1 MMRES
6 SSVRLIWSLGRGP
19 STGGSG
25 GLPRGFFPLAS
36 AFACRAASL
45 ASCSGWSISGAQSL
59 ARRAENKTA
68 ARGRPEGH
76 RPNRTIALHARLVQ
90 RSRAASAHRS
100 WPHQGRSAQ
109 HAREGDLF
117 QPPRRAA
124 RSFFR
129 KQAYRASGLN
139 LIVAAIILWNT
150 RYLAPA
156 FAELARRGHDVSPEL
171 IRHVAPLGW
180 QHIALTG
187 DYSWNLAAPLAPDAL
202 RPLRNESSI
211 LAA

>member
-1 MMRES
+1 MARDALPKRED
-6 SSVRLIWSLGRGP
+6 VLGTQVDSLG
-19 STGGSG
+19 TN
-25 GLPRGFFPLAS
+25 
-36 AFACRAASL
+36 RA
-45 ASCSGWSISGAQSL
+45 I
-59 ARRAENKTA
+59 
-68 ARGRPEGH
+68 
-76 RPNRTIALHARLVQ
+76 TIAYAGKKPANYRFYFCSTRLSNWLAWQ
-90 RSRAASAHRS
+90 
-100 WPHQGRSAQ
+100 Q
-109 HAREGDLF
+109 D
-117 QPPRRAA
+117 
-124 RSFFR
+124 
-129 KQAYRASGLN
+129 QATALSVGFWEDSLMTPYRASGLN

-156 FAELARRGHDVSPEL
+156 FVELARRGHDVSPEL

>member
-1 MMRES
+1 MRSDPCEMR
-6 SSVRLIWSLGRGP
+6 VQFWP
-19 STGGSG
+19 HE
-25 GLPRGFFPLAS
+25 FP
-36 AFACRAASL
+36 
-45 ASCSGWSISGAQSL
+45 I
-59 ARRAENKTA
+59 
-68 ARGRPEGH
+68 
-76 RPNRTIALHARLVQ
+76 
-90 RSRAASAHRS
+90 RSRERVI
-100 WPHQGRSAQ
+100 
-109 HAREGDLF
+109 
-117 QPPRRAA
+117 
-124 RSFFR
+124 
-129 KQAYRASGLN
+129 KCGLN

>member
-1 MMRES
+1 MRRQFS
-6 SSVRLIWSLGRGP
+6 PRSLAGLSTLITSPPTGAKSFASRRRIGRGP
-19 STGGSG
+19 GLGHAEKAVRISTTKRTG
-25 GLPRGFFPLAS
+25 
-36 AFACRAASL
+36 
-45 ASCSGWSISGAQSL
+45 
-59 ARRAENKTA
+59 
-68 ARGRPEGH
+68 GRPEGH

-100 WPHQGRSAQ
+100 RPQQGRSAQ

-129 KQAYRASGLN
+129 KPGLSR
-139 LIVAAIILWNT
+139 LRPQSHRRGDHSLEHPV
-150 RYLAPA
+150 LAPA

-187 DYSWNLAAPLAPDAL
+187 DYTWNLAPPFAPDAL
-202 RPLRNESSI
+202 RPLRNESTI